1 MAEAIAFLWC
11 WWHGRK
17 RAKITGMVKLF
28 LKATVG
34 CFSIPVVSY
43 LVHGFNLSSFLNVV
57 LIVPC
62 SVVTYVLIEV
72 LVRNEVVQDTVTK
85 LKNQLTHRAG

>member
-1 MAEAIAFLWC
+1 
-11 WWHGRK
+11 
-17 RAKITGMVKLF
+17 MVKLF